1 VTAEQ
6 RKSNRKIYKAKVQ
19 LALGGKPA
27 VAGRTMDIGADGISA
42 SFPDPVEAGQAG
54 HVRFDLLV
62 DGRPNT
68 ITTACRI
75 VYCIFSRGEFRVG
88 IGFTALDPAA
98 NSLVTRFLR

>member
-1 VTAEQ
+1 VTPEQ
-6 RKSNRKIYKAKVQ
+6 RNSNRKIYKAKVQ

-27 VAGRTMDIGADGISA
+27 LAGRTMDIGADGISA

-68 ITTACRI
+68 ITTACKI
-75 VYCIFSRGEFRVG
+75 VYCIFSRGEFRIG
-88 IGFTALDPAA
+88 IGFTALDAA
-98 NSLVTRFLR
+98 ASSLVARFLR

>member
-1 VTAEQ
+1 VTAEP

-27 VAGRTMDIGADGISA
+27 LAGRTMDIGVDGISA
-42 SFPDPVEAGQAG
+42 SFADPVEAGQAG

-68 ITTACRI
+68 ITTACKVI
-75 VYCIFSRGEFRVG
+75 YCIFSHGEFRVG
-88 IGFTALDPAA
+88 IGFTSLDAA
-98 NSLVTRFLR
+98 ATSLVTRLLR